1 LGASLELPFREAERI
16 FQRGALT
23 ARHCREQGWIKA
35 MRISK
40 ITCAGLFTIALAG
53 CSHPPP
59 RETGEQIVAEIGRFQ
74 HELQFTDD
82 LTKCLHP
89 PLTMKQR
96 EYVFSEN
103 RTLHEAQ
110 HYIYS
115 LARLDDEACLARER
129 QWCEQHYPGECL
141 AQPGEHDG
149 KLASTEP

>member
-1 LGASLELPFREAERI
+1 
-16 FQRGALT
+16 LT
-23 ARHCREQGWIKA
+23 AHHRREQGWIKA
-35 MRISK
+35 MRIPE
-40 ITCAGLFTIALAG
+40 ITCAALLTIALAG

-115 LARLDDEACLARER
+115 LASLDDEACLTRER

-141 AQPGEHDG
+141 AQPGEQDG